1 MSQPDPTPRGKL
13 SLVSV
18 GPGTLELVPERARR
32 ALSEADTVVAYDLYL
47 TWVRPLLRPEQEILT
62 PPLTQEKHRAEL
74 AISHAAAGRR
84 VALVSSGDIGIYAM
98 AGLAFEDLPAEPPFE
113 VEVIPG
119 ITSATA
125 CASLLGSPLTHDF
138 ATLSL
143 SDLLCPWEWIASRAS
158 HIAQADLA
166 CVLYNVQSKA
176 RPDGV
181 YRVLRLMLE
190 HKRPDTVCGVV
201 RNAYREGQDVRVT
214 TLGEL
219 LEAQFDMLTTIVI
232 GNRFTAR
239 KGQWMYT
246 PRGYNDWQPGGQ
258 RAEQAHESAKPES
271 GSNSDSNF
279 APAVWVFGGTGDGNA
294 LALALAESGQRV
306 VLSVASELGQV
317 VAPQHPNLQLYSG
330 PSGVQARRRALRNA
344 LAVVD
349 ATHPYAASIT
359 EQLQEL
365 AAELQVP
372 YYRYQRPSSLPAD
385 CRGAGVH
392 LVADF
397 AEAARVAAA
406 YGRVFLATG
415 SKDLATFIGA
425 APETETYVRL
435 TPQPAVIE
443 RALALGIPASRIC
456 AALGPFSRE
465 WNVAQWRMWGIGA
478 VVTKDSGDAGGF
490 TDKLEA
496 ARELGV
502 PLIVVARPPAPAGAF
517 ADAGALREAL
527 SRELSRPSPTPREE
541 HL

>member
-1 MSQPDPTPRGKL
+1 MSQPLSPSPRGKL

-62 PPLTQEKHRAEL
+62 PPLTQEKYRAEL

-98 AGLAFEDLPAEPPFE
+98 AGLVFEDLPAEPDFE

-176 RPDGV
+176 RPGGV
-181 YRVLRLMLE
+181 YKVLRLMLE

-201 RNAYREGQDVRVT
+201 RNAYREGQEVHVT

-219 LEAQFDMLTTIVI
+219 LEQQFDMLTTIVI

-239 KGQWMYT
+239 KGKWMYT
-246 PRGYNDWQPGGQ
+246 PRGYNDWQPEGK
-258 RAEQAHESAKPES
+258 SVKPES
-271 GSNSDSNF
+271 DT
-279 APAVWVFGGTGDGNA
+279 APAVWVFGGTRDGNA

-306 VLSVASELGQV
+306 ILSVASELGQS

-330 PSGVQARRRALRNA
+330 PSGVQARRRALQNT

-349 ATHPYAASIT
+349 ATHPYAVNIT
-359 EQLQEL
+359 AQLQEL
-365 AAELQVP
+365 ATELQVP
-372 YYRYQRPSSLPAD
+372 YYRYQRPSSLPTD
-385 CRGAGVH
+385 LSREVGVH

-397 AEAARVAAA
+397 AEAARLAPP

-415 SKDLATFIGA
+415 SKDLAAFVQA
-425 APETETYVRL
+425 APDAETYVRL
-435 TPQPAVIE
+435 TPQPAVLE

-478 VVTKDSGDAGGF
+478 VVTKDSGDVGGF

-496 ARELGV
+496 ARELGL
-502 PLIVVARPPAPAGAF
+502 PLIVVARPPAPADAF
-517 ADAGALREAL
+517 ADADALLTAL
-527 SRELSRPSPTPREE
+527 TLQTHKELA
-541 HL
+541 